1 MHTEPDSQDA
11 ALDARLARL
20 PQWQPKADFAA
31 RLAAAAAR
39 QAAQPVAAPPTPQ
52 KWLRGALR
60 RHLRLLLGAG
70 VLALGLALLPWSA
83 VAGNPAL
90 PWVVAGGAAAVG
102 LVLTLR
108 LLRAP

>member
-1 MHTEPDSQDA
+1 MDTEPGQDA

-20 PQWQPKADFAA
+20 PQWQPPADFAA

-39 QAAQPVAAPPTPQ
+39 QAAEPLVAPPSPRS
-52 KWLRGALR
+52 WLRGALR
-60 RHLRLLLGAG
+60 QHLRLLLGAG
-70 VLALGLALLPWSA
+70 VLALGLALLPWSV
-83 VAGNPAL
+83 VASSPAL
-90 PWVVAGGAAAVG
+90 PWVVTGGAVAAG